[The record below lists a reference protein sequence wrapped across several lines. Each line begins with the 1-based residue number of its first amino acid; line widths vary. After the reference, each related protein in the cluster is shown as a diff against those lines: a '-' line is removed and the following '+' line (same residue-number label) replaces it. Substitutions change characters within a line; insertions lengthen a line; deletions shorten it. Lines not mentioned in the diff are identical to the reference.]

1 MLQQERIDDHQEA
14 LRLAFN
20 GLARSLWC
28 AMIGIVTD
36 TSNFVQRGTVKVEI
50 AIQAMVSDA
59 QGKQTSQTIKP
70 LVDVPVVFMGG
81 GNMVATFPISIGDEA
96 LIIFADRCI
105 DFWFARGGVQRP
117 AETRAHSLSDGI
129 AIVGPR
135 SLARSLVNLS
145 NTTAQFRTV
154 DSSTFVEIAGAGVI
168 NIVAPGGLNISG
180 PVNITGDVNV
190 NGEVT
195 ATEEGTFKSI
205 PVSTHLHGGVQP
217 GSGDT
222 GVPIP

>member
-20 GLARSLWC
+20 GLARTLWC

-36 TSNFVQRGTVKVEI
+36 TSNFVEHGTVKVEI
-50 AIQAMVSDA
+50 VIQAMVSDA
-59 QGKQTSQTIKP
+59 QGVQIEQTIKP
-70 LVDVPVVFMGG
+70 LVDVPVVFLGG
-81 GNMVATFPISIGDEA
+81 GSMVATFPVSVGDEA
-96 LIIFADRCI
+96 LIVFADRAI

-145 NTTAQFRTV
+145 STSAQFRTI
-154 DSSTFVEIAGAGVI
+154 DASTFVEIAPGGVV

-180 PVNITGDVNV
+180 PVDITGDVNV
-190 NGEVT
+190 TGSVT
-195 ATEEGTFKSI
+195 ASEEGTFNSI
-205 PVSTHLHGGVQP
+205 PVSTHLHGGVQTG
-217 GSGDT
+217 GSDT
-222 GVPIP
+222 GTPIA

>member
-36 TSNFVQRGTVKVEI
+36 TSNFVEHGTVKVEI

-59 QGKQTSQTIKP
+59 QGEQTAQTIKP

-81 GNMVATFPISIGDEA
+81 GNMVATFPISVGDEA

-154 DSSTFVEIAGAGVI
+154 DCSTFVEIAGGGVV
-168 NIVAPGGLNISG
+168 NIVAPGGLNING

-190 NGEVT
+190 TGEVT
-195 ATEEGTFKSI
+195 ASEEGTFNSI

>member
-20 GLARSLWC
+20 GLMRSVWC

-36 TSNFVQRGTVKVEI
+36 TSNFVQHGTVKVEI

-59 QGKQTSQTIKP
+59 KGEQTAQTIKP

-81 GNMVATFPISIGDEA
+81 GNMVATFPISVGDEA
-96 LIIFADRCI
+96 LIIFADRGI

-145 NTTAQFRTV
+145 STTAQFRTV
-154 DSSTFVEIAGAGVI
+154 DASTFVEIAGGGVV
-168 NIVAPGGLNISG
+168 NIVAPGGLNIRG

-190 NGEVT
+190 TGEVT
-195 ATEEGTFKSI
+195 ASEEGTFNSI
-205 PVSTHLHGGVQP
+205 QVSTHLHGGVQP
-217 GSGDT
+217 GMGDT

>member
-1 MLQQERIDDHQEA
+1 LLQQERIDDHQEA

-36 TSNFVQRGTVKVEI
+36 TSNFVEHGTVKVEI

-59 QGKQTSQTIKP
+59 QGVQTAQTIKP
-70 LVDVPVVFMGG
+70 LVDVPVVFIGG
-81 GNMVATFPISIGDEA
+81 GNMVATFPVSVGDEA
-96 LIIFADRCI
+96 LIVFADRAI

-145 NTTAQFRTV
+145 NTSAQFRT
-154 DSSTFVEIAGAGVI
+154 IG
-168 NIVAPGGLNISG
+168 N
-180 PVNITGDVNV
+180 VNV
-190 NGEVT
+190 TGSVT
-195 ATEEGTFKSI
+195 ASEEGTFDSI
-205 PVSTHLHGGVQP
+205 PVSTHLHGGVQT
-217 GSGDT
+217 GAGDT